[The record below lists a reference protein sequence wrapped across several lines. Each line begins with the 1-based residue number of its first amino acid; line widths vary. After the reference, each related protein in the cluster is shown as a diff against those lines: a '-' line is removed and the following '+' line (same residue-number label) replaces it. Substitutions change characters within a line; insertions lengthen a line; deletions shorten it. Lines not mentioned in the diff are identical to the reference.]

1 MKLMNGPP
9 ALDAVLPF
17 LSCDCKK
24 KCVQEKCSCMQNG
37 LKCTD
42 LCRLKD
48 CENAKSSEDVESI
61 PTEVE
66 DDDFVDDI

>member
-1 MKLMNGPP
+1 MKWMSGPP
-9 ALDAVLPF
+9 APDAVLAF

-37 LKCTD
+37 FRCID

-48 CENAKSSEDVESI
+48 CENAKSSEDGSL
-61 PTEVE
+61 PNEVE
-66 DDDFVDDI
+66 DDDFLDDI